1 MKRSTFYYVKE
12 RLNKPDQDSTLKDMI
27 QTIAIKHKR
36 RYGYRRMVL
45 ALRNEHGLI
54 VNHKKVIKLMR
65 ALSVQSIVRRKKY
78 KSYKGE
84 VGKIA
89 PNVLNRDF
97 TTTQPNQKW
106 VTDLTEFK
114 INDRKIYLSPIMDL
128 HTKEIL
134 SYNIG
139 FSPNV
144 NLVTEMLDQAINVR
158 DTTNL
163 TIHSDQGFHY
173 QNRSYIS
180 RLEDNQIT
188 QSMSRKGNC
197 LDNAVIENF
206 FGILK
211 SEMYYTETFK
221 SPTHFIRSLEAYIKY
236 YNEERIST
244 KLKGMT
250 PAQYHHHSL
259 TSTI

>member
-1 MKRSTFYYVKE
+1 MRT
-12 RLNKPDQDSTLKDMI
+12 LN
-27 QTIAIKHKR
+27 
-36 RYGYRRMVL
+36 
-45 ALRNEHGLI
+45 
-54 VNHKKVIKLMR
+54 
-65 ALSVQSIVRRKKY
+65 VQSIVRRKKY

-97 TTTQPNQKW
+97 STARPDQKW

-114 INDRKIYLSPIMDL
+114 VNDRKIYLSPIMDL
-128 HTKEIL
+128 HTKEII
-134 SYNIG
+134 SYNV
-139 FSPNV
+139 SYTPTV
-144 NLVTEMLDQAINVR
+144 RLVTDMLDNAITHR
-158 DTTNL
+158 DITAL

-173 QNRSYIS
+173 QNRAYIS
-180 RLEDNQIT
+180 RLKDRGII

-221 SPTHFIRSLEAYIKY
+221 SPSQFIQALKAYIKY
-236 YNEERIST
+236 YNEERISS

-259 TSTI
+259 STI

>member
-1 MKRSTFYYVKE
+1 
-12 RLNKPDQDSTLKDMI
+12 
-27 QTIAIKHKR
+27 
-36 RYGYRRMVL
+36 MVL
-45 ALRNEHGLI
+45 ALRSEYGLI

-65 ALSVQSIVRRKKY
+65 QLQVQSIVRRKKY
-78 KSYKGE
+78 RSYKGE
-84 VGKIA
+84 VGKIE
-89 PNVLNRDF
+89 PNLLNRDF
-97 TTTQPNQKW
+97 STTQPNQKW

-114 INDRKIYLSPIMDL
+114 INERKIYLSPIMDL

-139 FSPNV
+139 YSPNV
-144 NLVTEMLDQAINVR
+144 RLVTDMLDSAMKSR
-158 DTTNL
+158 DTHQL
-163 TIHSDQGFHY
+163 TLHSDQGFHY
-173 QNRSYIS
+173 QNRAYIS
-180 RLEDNQIT
+180 MLEDNNIL

-221 SPTHFIRSLEAYIKY
+221 SPTQFIQALKAYIKY

-259 TSTI
+259 SSTI

>member
-1 MKRSTFYYVKE
+1 MKRSTYYYIKQ
-12 RLNKPDQDSTLKDMI
+12 RLNRPDSDKGLKEMI
-27 QTIAIKHKR
+27 QTIALKHKR
-36 RYGYRRMVL
+36 RYGYRRMVM
-45 ALRNEHGLI
+45 ALEKDYGLI

-65 ALSVQSIVRRKKY
+65 TLDVQSIVRRKKY

-89 PNVLNRDF
+89 PNLLNRDF
-97 TTTQPNQKW
+97 TTTLPNQKW

-114 INDRKIYLSPIMDL
+114 VNDRKIYLSPIMDL

-139 FSPNV
+139 YTPNV
-144 NLVTEMLDQAINVR
+144 SLVTEMLDQAIKGR

-163 TIHSDQGFHY
+163 TIHSDQGFQY

-180 RLEDNQIT
+180 RLEDKNIT

-211 SEMYYTETFK
+211 SEMYYTEKFNSPSQFIK
-221 SPTHFIRSLEAYIKY
+221 SLKAYIKY
-236 YNEERIST
+236 YNEDRISC

-259 TSTI
+259 SII

>member
-1 MKRSTFYYVKE
+1 
-12 RLNKPDQDSTLKDMI
+12 
-27 QTIAIKHKR
+27 
-36 RYGYRRMVL
+36 
-45 ALRNEHGLI
+45 
-54 VNHKKVIKLMR
+54 
-65 ALSVQSIVRRKKY
+65 
-78 KSYKGE
+78 
-84 VGKIA
+84 
-89 PNVLNRDF
+89 
-97 TTTQPNQKW
+97 
-106 VTDLTEFK
+106 
-114 INDRKIYLSPIMDL
+114 MDL

-139 FSPNV
+139 YSPNV
-144 NLVTEMLDQAINVR
+144 RLVTDMLDSAIKSR
-158 DTTNL
+158 DTHQL
-163 TIHSDQGFHY
+163 TLHSDQGFHY
-173 QNRSYIS
+173 QNRAYIS
-180 RLEDNQIT
+180 MLEDNNIL

-221 SPTHFIRSLEAYIKY
+221 SPTQFIQALKAYIKY

-259 TSTI
+259 SSTI

>member
-1 MKRSTFYYVKE
+1 M
-12 RLNKPDQDSTLKDMI
+12 
-27 QTIAIKHKR
+27 
-36 RYGYRRMVL
+36 GRRMVL
-45 ALRNEHGLI
+45 ALRNEYGLI

-65 ALSVQSIVRRKKY
+65 HLSVQSIVRRKKY

-89 PNVLNRDF
+89 PNLLNRDF
-97 TTTQPNQKW
+97 STTQPNQKW

-114 INDRKIYLSPIMDL
+114 INERKIYLSPIMDL

-139 FSPNV
+139 YSPNV
-144 NLVTEMLDQAINVR
+144 HLVTDMLDQAINGR
-158 DTTNL
+158 DISHL

-180 RLEDNQIT
+180 RLEENKIT

-211 SEMYYTETFK
+211 SEMYYTEKFK
-221 SPTHFIRSLEAYIKY
+221 CPVQFIQALKAYIKY
-236 YNEERIST
+236 YNEERISS